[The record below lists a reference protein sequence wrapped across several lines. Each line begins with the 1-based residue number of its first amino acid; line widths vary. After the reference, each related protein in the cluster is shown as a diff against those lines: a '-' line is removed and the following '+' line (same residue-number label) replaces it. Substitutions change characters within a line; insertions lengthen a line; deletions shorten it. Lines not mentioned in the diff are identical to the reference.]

1 MSYYNYELMGIR
13 YKGIWYNGLAVISYF
28 LMPYTTFPFKL
39 KMLILWT
46 NSEKFKV
53 KSLKFKV

>member
-28 LMPYTTFPFKL
+28 LMPSTFPFKL

-53 KSLKFKV
+53 

>member
-53 KSLKFKV
+53 